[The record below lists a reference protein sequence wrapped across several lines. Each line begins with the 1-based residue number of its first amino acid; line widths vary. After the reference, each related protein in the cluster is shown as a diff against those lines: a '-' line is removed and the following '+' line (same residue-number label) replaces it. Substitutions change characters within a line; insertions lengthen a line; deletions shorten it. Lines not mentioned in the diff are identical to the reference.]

1 MLKCRAASNKS
12 HCRGHLECR
21 LTVHGFAM
29 LVPGAMLRLQR
40 PTPGLPIHLIPILSM
55 ATKAKTTT
63 KKAASAK
70 KAAVTTSTVKP
81 LKDTF
86 TKASLVNHLAERA
99 ELDAK
104 SVKAVLLHLENTILG
119 ALHKK
124 GAGEFT
130 LPGLFKVTSVKVPAT
145 KRRFGK
151 NPFTGQEQ
159 WFEAKPATVRVKV
172 RPLKKVKDAAVNG

>member
-1 MLKCRAASNKS
+1 
-12 HCRGHLECR
+12 
-21 LTVHGFAM
+21 
-29 LVPGAMLRLQR
+29 
-40 PTPGLPIHLIPILSM
+40 M
-55 ATKAKTTT
+55 ATKAKTAT
-63 KKAASAK
+63 KKTTPAKKSASA
-70 KAAVTTSTVKP
+70 APTVRP
-81 LKDTF
+81 VKDTF
-86 TKASLVNHLAERA
+86 TKASLVSHLVEQT

-104 SVKAVLLHLENTILG
+104 AVKAVLAHLENTILG

-130 LPGLFKVTSVKVPAT
+130 LPGLLKVTSVKVPAT

-159 WFEAKPATVRVKV
+159 WFEAKPATVRVKI